1 MADTVIQQED
11 GSFVELRDSV
21 QPSETPIDFQRI
33 REIAG
38 TDDGDDHWDN
48 NLTLAGNFSRLIK
61 SCIEVYEPEKQLPLM
76 VAFALLPSTL
86 VQIAPIVVCHGQ
98 PGSGKSILG
107 SLIAKLHGTTVLSA
121 NSTYAAIR
129 NSLNQSRWAD
139 DDFRF
144 ELNTCLVFDDCKENA
159 FNDDL
164 FTLFRCGY
172 SRDTERIQISS
183 QTPGVNITFYSFSP
197 KLFSTTSLFP
207 FKPAFEELMR
217 RSFVFTFKRSS
228 VEREYLEPS
237 DVDFSSYRTAYKNKW
252 QSLENSAEMLDFL
265 KFIRSLR
272 RPKSIDSNKWLIS
285 KPLIGSLV
293 FNEIVQSK
301 VEAIELITRYWAE
314 FTKPKSALTQ
324 LLEREIAQAL
334 SVIDSMQAN
343 SPVLIPLEISCESL
357 NKAIQYAKAVGA
369 LDVIPS
375 QSLIVE
381 EMAALGFTIN
391 HADRKYP
398 VWEKIQ

>member
-1 MADTVIQQED
+1 MADTVIQTPEGD
-11 GSFVELRDSV
+11 FVELRD
-21 QPSETPIDFQRI
+21 QLNQNQTPIDFERI
-33 REIAG
+33 RSLAG
-38 TDDGDDHWDN
+38 SDDGDYIWDS
-48 NLTLAGNFSRLIK
+48 NLSLAGNFTQLIS
-61 SCIEVYEPEKQLPLM
+61 SCIEVYEPNKQLPLM
-76 VAFALLPSTL
+76 AAFALLPSTL
-86 VQIAPIVVCHGQ
+86 IQVSPIVVCHGQ

-107 SLIAKLHGTTVLSA
+107 SLIAKLHGVNVLSA

-144 ELNTCLVFDDCKENA
+144 ELNTCLVFDDCKEGS

-197 KLFSTTSLFP
+197 KVFSTTSLFP

-228 VEREYLEPS
+228 IEREYLEPS
-237 DVDFSSYRTAYKNKW
+237 DVDFTPYRAAFKQRWENLDNSS
-252 QSLENSAEMLDFL
+252 EMMDFL

-285 KPLIGSLV
+285 KPMIASLV
-293 FNEIVQSK
+293 FNEIVANK
-301 VEAIELITRYWAE
+301 VEAIELIQTYWAE

-324 LLEREIAQAL
+324 LLEREIAQAIA
-334 SVIDSMQAN
+334 VIDSMQQN
-343 SPVLIPLEISCESL
+343 SPTLIPLEISCESL

-369 LDVIPS
+369 LDTVPS
-375 QSLIVE
+375 QQLIVE
-381 EMAALGFTIN
+381 EMACLGFTIN
-391 HADRKYP
+391 HTERKYP